1 MIQDDERHSQ
11 PQEGARLEGPGET
24 DGPTEEGS
32 PEDRAGAHFLPQSGP
47 SPDEG
52 DDQAESPQDKGG
64 ETGDAAA
71 AEDAAGNEA
80 TTLSPRDA
88 TDDED
93 WDNDLPPL
101 DVAEL
106 PVGLLPEPER
116 RPSPLARFRTALHNA
131 AGGYLTTI
139 ITYGFPVVLIA
150 LAQRVSHDPRYAWMS
165 LVELVLLW
173 SLTNLLVKRLPR
185 VAGVVKGI
193 LLALFNIQ
201 QLVLLFGGTYVSAI
215 MLSNLGSIEDIQGG
229 AGLYA
234 LGIAALVL
242 LTFLRTRGVGKR
254 GVADYA
260 VLAGAVVAWGIA
272 GASMGWSYSPLVS
285 YPLVLQETQRNA
297 AFAEN
302 VKNGHGDAGKF
313 YHDGVQGGIDK
324 PAEAQALGQTP
335 NVVLIFTEGLSQS
348 VVEDPRS
355 LMPNVA
361 SYEQRSL
368 DFTNYYNH
376 TFATYRGLQGQLFS
390 GEQLGNLDSSNYVS
404 LQGILGL
411 NGYQTTFINVEPNNS
426 DFTSYLNDLGFNQ
439 VITEEGVNPEGGA
452 QSLSD
457 RQAYEYLLKTMEEQ
471 NGSGKPFFIA
481 MYTVGTHATFD
492 SPDKR
497 FGDGSDPELNKFYN
511 ADYWFGQFMSEFQ
524 NSDLADN
531 TIIVFTADHAS
542 YVDMGWN
549 QAFPD
554 YERAFGSLDRVPFFI
569 YYKGVKPQKV
579 DAQGRNSL
587 DMAPTLLDYL
597 DVSAP
602 NYFLGSS
609 LFLQKDPSKYLE
621 TTFWQEGIIR
631 STATGQIETMSQA
644 DQDKVTATLQEYFA
658 AKGTTSGGSGSNG
671 D

>member
-1 MIQDDERHSQ
+1 MIQDDESHSQ
-11 PQEGARLEGPGET
+11 PQEGARLEGPGEA

-52 DDQAESPQDKGG
+52 DDQAESQQDKGG

-411 NGYQTTFINVEPNNS
+411 NGYQTAFINVEPNNS

-554 YERAFGSLDRVPFFI
+554 YQRAFGSLDRVPFFI

-658 AKGTTSGGSGSNG
+658 AKGTTSGGSGSN
-671 D
+671 DD

>member
-1 MIQDDERHSQ
+1 MIQDDESHSQ
-11 PQEGARLEGPGET
+11 SQEGARLEGPGET

-32 PEDRAGAHFLPQSGP
+32 PEDRAGAHFLPLSGP

-185 VAGVVKGI
+185 VAGVVKGV

-201 QLVLLFGGTYVSAI
+201 QLGLLFGGTYVSAI

-234 LGIAALVL
+234 LGIAAFVL

-302 VKNGHGDAGKF
+302 VKNGHGDAGKV
-313 YHDGVQGGIDK
+313 YHDGVQSGIAP

-335 NVVLIFTEGLSQS
+335 NVVLIFTAGLSQS

-411 NGYQTTFINVEPNNS
+411 NGYQTMFINVEPNNS